1 MDTVL
6 KIIKGRRTMVT
17 FTTSS
22 THPYTTKNDKDNTT
36 KIPTEATIE
45 SNMGVLA
52 FGSTDLIA
60 FIP

>member
-1 MDTVL
+1 MVL
-6 KIIKGRRTMVT
+6 KIMKGRRTAAT

-22 THPYTTKNDKDNTT
+22 THPCTTNTDDANINKT
-36 KIPTEATIE
+36 PREATIE
-45 SNMGVLA
+45 NNTGVLA